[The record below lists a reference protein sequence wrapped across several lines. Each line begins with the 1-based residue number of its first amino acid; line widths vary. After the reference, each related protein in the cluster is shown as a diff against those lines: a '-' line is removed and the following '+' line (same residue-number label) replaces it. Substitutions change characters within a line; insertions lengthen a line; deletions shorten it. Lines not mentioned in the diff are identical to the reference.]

1 MKLSEQAQA
10 ALGQVV
16 ERFKTGDLSP
26 IVEVARIELPA
37 DCPTSKWTLN
47 NRILA
52 YMQTGSLDCRGYAQW
67 KEVGRYVKRGSKAA
81 YILAPHLVTIEDEET
96 GEREKRLCGF
106 LAVPVFP
113 YHVTGGDKMAEVD
126 YTPRE
131 LPPLVEAAREL
142 GVKVT
147 WQPLPESRL
156 GDCSISGEKIN
167 VGTAD
172 PAVFFHELAH
182 AAHARLN
189 GKLKGGQHADQ
200 ETVAEF
206 TAAVLMELY
215 GLGDRSGNA
224 WRYIQGYNA
233 DPIKAVMQALST
245 VEQVLKLLE
254 EAARSR
260 KMEPVA

>member
-1 MKLSEQAQA
+1 MRLSEKAQA
-10 ALGQVV
+10 ALERVV

-26 IVEVARIELPA
+26 IVEVVRIELPP

-52 YMQTGSLDCRGYAQW
+52 YMQTGSLDCRGYNQW
-67 KEVGRYVKRGSKAA
+67 KDVGRYVKRGSKAA
-81 YILAPHLVTIEDEET
+81 YILAPHLVTIENEET
-96 GEREKRLCGF
+96 GEKEKRLCGF

-113 YHVTGGDKMAEVD
+113 YHVTGGEEAAEVD
-126 YTPRE
+126 YAPRD

-167 VGTAD
+167 VGTSD

-182 AAHARLN
+182 AVHAKLN
-189 GKLKGGQHADQ
+189 GTLKGGQQADQ

-215 GLGDRSGNA
+215 GLGDRTGNA
-224 WRYIQGYNA
+224 WQYIQGYNA

-245 VEQVLKLLE
+245 VEKVLKLLE
-254 EAARSR
+254 EAAEAR
-260 KMEPVA
+260 ETEGAA